1 MAQPKLFGKDLS
13 AYDDI
18 DIDELLQT
26 LSPEE
31 LEELGTELIDPDVSD
46 LFIFCTTRNY
56 MDIGCSE
63 LFDAFIPKKIYDS
76 LALQIY
82 LVSFSFPNL
91 LNI

>member
-31 LEELGTELIDPDVSD
+31 LEELGTELIDPDVS
-46 LFIFCTTRNY
+46 
-56 MDIGCSE
+56 
-63 LFDAFIPKKIYDS
+63 P
-76 LALQIY
+76 
-82 LVSFSFPNL
+82 
-91 LNI
+91 